1 MGVCVY
7 VCDMLMHGYVYSS
20 SALEILTVCWFI
32 HYILRLICQ
41 VIGMPIINKEQM
53 RGGPCLL
60 VAGCTVISFMLEAR
74 KQKEILLEY
83 SPLRKKAIGK

>member
-1 MGVCVY
+1 M
-7 VCDMLMHGYVYSS
+7 DMYTHGS
-20 SALEILTVCWFI
+20 SALEILTLCWFI

-41 VIGMPIINKEQM
+41 VIGMPIINKEQI
-53 RGGPCLL
+53 GGGACLL

-83 SPLRKKAIGK
+83 PPLRKKAIGK